1 MVWHSMLC
9 STSQLELLW
18 LKIQQKYAKNFSINM
33 QNMHKSMYWH
43 ILHIYALHST
53 LCWCPAVDGFLA
65 PGSAPVCLSPGWE
78 PSAWESDGTAA
89 TATSLAGG
97 GRWPRASTLRR
108 HGFGLCS
115 QYLLSKFQKEEDGQ
129 DEVDY
134 STGEPEVPAV
144 NEDANATHMQIS
156 ICIYMQKICRNMQ
169 NWICTNMHF

>member
-1 MVWHSMLC
+1 
-9 STSQLELLW
+9 
-18 LKIQQKYAKNFSINM
+18 M

-43 ILHIYALHST
+43 ILHIYALPT
-53 LCWCPAVDGFLA
+53 LLMPCSRRLSRPWLCPRL
-65 PGSAPVCLSPGWE
+65 PV
-78 PSAWESDGTAA
+78 AWLRAFGMGVARESDGTAA
-89 TATSLAGG
+89 MATSLAGG
-97 GRWPRASTLRR
+97 GRRPRASTLRR

-115 QYLLSKFQKEEDGQ
+115 QYPLSKFQKEEDGQ

-169 NWICTNMHF
+169 N